1 MKETGLSD
9 LTDGQSYF
17 EKREEAGNYG
27 EGVKPIENYHPLFE
41 QSSDAV
47 MLTDFNGNFKD
58 VNSGLCTMFGYTKA
72 ELLELNVK
80 ALLEPEHLKAWPI
93 RFDLLKIGENICNER
108 KMVHKNGTIIYVEAN
123 AKKFSDTRI
132 LVIARDITEKK
143 RVESTLQKS
152 EANLHTIFETTD
164 TIYVL
169 MDRRLRI
176 ISYNPRA
183 IDFAINELG
192 HTIEISEFF
201 LDYFPAERR
210 TTLLANMNH
219 VLNGKY
225 INYEV
230 SYPQTDGSLN
240 WYYVRLFPI
249 SKGDADIHGLMMAVS
264 NITEKK
270 LLEKE
275 LLGQK
280 VQEQKNIIRAVLKAQ
295 EVERNK
301 IGQELHDNVNQI
313 LSAIKL
319 NLDMAEKNERIRRVS
334 IKRAKVYI
342 DMAIEE
348 IRQLSREVVTPQK
361 CFDIKELIEGLI
373 KGLNENSQLRTK
385 FKSKVSAH
393 LPIDDD
399 LKLNI
404 YRIVQEQLNNI
415 LKHAAASKATISI
428 HENKEAVFVSVI
440 DNGKGFDPRRK
451 RRGIGISN
459 IINRI
464 ESYNGEVSIESSAG
478 KGCKMEIRIPL

>member
-210 TTLLANMNH
+210 TT
-219 VLNGKY
+219 
-225 INYEV
+225 
-230 SYPQTDGSLN
+230 
-240 WYYVRLFPI
+240 
-249 SKGDADIHGLMMAVS
+249 
-264 NITEKK
+264 
-270 LLEKE
+270 
-275 LLGQK
+275 
-280 VQEQKNIIRAVLKAQ
+280 
-295 EVERNK
+295 
-301 IGQELHDNVNQI
+301 
-313 LSAIKL
+313 
-319 NLDMAEKNERIRRVS
+319 
-334 IKRAKVYI
+334 
-342 DMAIEE
+342 
-348 IRQLSREVVTPQK
+348 
-361 CFDIKELIEGLI
+361 
-373 KGLNENSQLRTK
+373 
-385 FKSKVSAH
+385 
-393 LPIDDD
+393 
-399 LKLNI
+399 
-404 YRIVQEQLNNI
+404 
-415 LKHAAASKATISI
+415 
-428 HENKEAVFVSVI
+428 
-440 DNGKGFDPRRK
+440 
-451 RRGIGISN
+451 
-459 IINRI
+459 
-464 ESYNGEVSIESSAG
+464 
-478 KGCKMEIRIPL
+478 